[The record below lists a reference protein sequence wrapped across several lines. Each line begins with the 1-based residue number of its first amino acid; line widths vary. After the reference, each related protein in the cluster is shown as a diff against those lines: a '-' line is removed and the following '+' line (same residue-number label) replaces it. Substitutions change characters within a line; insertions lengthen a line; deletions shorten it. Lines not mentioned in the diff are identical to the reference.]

1 MNTETTQNSKDIA
14 ELDKRMSTHE
24 VMCDER
30 WKTCFSR
37 LDDLDSSIGRL
48 ESIAIAASGTIIVGT
63 VGILVSIFMMHS

>member
-1 MNTETTQNSKDIA
+1 MATENTQNSKDIA

-30 WKTCFSR
+30 WKTCFAR
-37 LDDLDSSIGRL
+37 LDDLDTSIGRL

>member
-1 MNTETTQNSKDIA
+1 MATETTQNSKDIV

-37 LDDLDSSIGRL
+37 LDDLDTSIGRL

-63 VGILVSIFMMHS
+63 VGILVSIFMMHN

>member
-1 MNTETTQNSKDIA
+1 MATETIQNSKDIA

-37 LDDLDSSIGRL
+37 LDDLDTSIGRL

-63 VGILVSIFMMHS
+63 VGVLVTIFMMHN

>member
-1 MNTETTQNSKDIA
+1 MATETTQNSKDIA

-37 LDDLDSSIGRL
+37 LDDLDTSIGRL

-63 VGILVSIFMMHS
+63 VGVLVTIFMMHN

>member
-1 MNTETTQNSKDIA
+1 MATETTQNSKDIV

-30 WKTCFSR
+30 WKTCFAR
-37 LDDLDSSIGRL
+37 LDDLDTSIGRL

-63 VGILVSIFMMHS
+63 VGVLVTIFMMHN

>member
-1 MNTETTQNSKDIA
+1 MATETTQNSKDIA

-30 WKTCFSR
+30 WKTCFAR
-37 LDDLDSSIGRL
+37 LDDLDTSIGRL

-63 VGILVSIFMMHS
+63 VGVLVTIFMMHN

>member
-1 MNTETTQNSKDIA
+1 MSTENIKNSEDIV

-48 ESIAIAASGTIIVGT
+48 ESIAIAACGTIIAGT

>member
-1 MNTETTQNSKDIA
+1 MTTETIQNSQDIA

-30 WKTCFSR
+30 WKTCFAR
-37 LDDLDSSIGRL
+37 LDDLDTSIGRL

>member
-1 MNTETTQNSKDIA
+1 MSTENIKNSEDIV

-30 WKTCFSR
+30 WKTCFAR
-37 LDDLDSSIGRL
+37 LDDLDTSIGRL

>member
-48 ESIAIAASGTIIVGT
+48 ESIAIAACGTIIVGT

>member
-1 MNTETTQNSKDIA
+1 MATETTQNSKDIV

-37 LDDLDSSIGRL
+37 LDDLDTSIGRL

-63 VGILVSIFMMHS
+63 VGILISIFMMHN

>member
-1 MNTETTQNSKDIA
+1 MATETTQNSKDIA

-30 WKTCFSR
+30 WKTCFAR
-37 LDDLDSSIGRL
+37 LDDLDTNIGRL

>member
-1 MNTETTQNSKDIA
+1 MSTENIKNSEDIT

-37 LDDLDSSIGRL
+37 LDDLDSRISRL
-48 ESIAIAASGTIIVGT
+48 ESIAIAACGTIIVGGAG
-63 VGILVSIFMMHS
+63 VVISIFMMHS

>member
-1 MNTETTQNSKDIA
+1 MATETIQNSKDIA

-30 WKTCFSR
+30 WKTCFAR
-37 LDDLDSSIGRL
+37 LDDLDTSIGRL

>member
-1 MNTETTQNSKDIA
+1 MATENTQNSKDIA

-37 LDDLDSSIGRL
+37 LDDLDTSIGRL
-48 ESIAIAASGTIIVGT
+48 ETIAIGASGTIIVGT
-63 VGILVSIFMMHS
+63 VGILVSIFMMQS

>member
-1 MNTETTQNSKDIA
+1 MGTETTQNSKDIA

-30 WKTCFSR
+30 WKTCFAR
-37 LDDLDSSIGRL
+37 LDDLDTSIGRL

>member
-1 MNTETTQNSKDIA
+1 MATETTQNSRDIA

-30 WKTCFSR
+30 WKTCFAR
-37 LDDLDSSIGRL
+37 LDDLDTSIGRL

>member
-1 MNTETTQNSKDIA
+1 MATETTQNSKDIV

-30 WKTCFSR
+30 WKTCFAR
-37 LDDLDSSIGRL
+37 LDDLDTSIGRL

>member
-1 MNTETTQNSKDIA
+1 MATETIQNSKDIA

-37 LDDLDSSIGRL
+37 LDDLDTSIGRL

-63 VGILVSIFMMHS
+63 VGILISIFMMHN

>member
-1 MNTETTQNSKDIA
+1 MATETTQNSKDIA

-37 LDDLDSSIGRL
+37 LDDLDTSIGRL

-63 VGILVSIFMMHS
+63 VGILVSIFMMHN